1 MREDFS
7 MHKVPTFVGNRGHAL
22 DEHLIKAVWKEI
34 ESLEVK
40 SKQIKIIVTHIRH
53 PRFAIRHHPPAHPAT
68 YRVTQQ
74 LSLPLHQRSLPL
86 PQRQNLDR

>member
-1 MREDFS
+1 

-22 DEHLIKAVWKEI
+22 DEHLRKAVWKEI

-40 SKQIKIIVTHIRH
+40 PKQIKTIVTHIRH
-53 PRFAIRHHPPAHPAT
+53 SPSAIRHHPPAHPAT

-74 LSLPLHQRSLPL
+74 SLSLQRSLPL